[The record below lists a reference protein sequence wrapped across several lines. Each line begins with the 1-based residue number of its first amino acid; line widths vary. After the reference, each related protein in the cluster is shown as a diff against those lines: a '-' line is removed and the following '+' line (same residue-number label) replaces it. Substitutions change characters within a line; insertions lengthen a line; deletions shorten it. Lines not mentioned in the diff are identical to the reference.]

1 MQLSCFMSFPL
12 VILLREKCLNMSPR
26 PDLIPGG
33 TARDRAVPCGCLSW
47 WPHVPVFSEWRR
59 DVRNAQIASSPEPDC
74 LLSLEQINTFH
85 SSAEAEQVK
94 NGAWQEF

>member
-1 MQLSCFMSFPL
+1 MQLSCFMCLLL
-12 VILLREKCLNMSPR
+12 VILLRGRCLSMSPR

-33 TARDRAVPCGCLSW
+33 TARAAAVSRSCLSW
-47 WPHVPVFSEWRR
+47 WPHVPVPSEQRR
-59 DVRNAQIASSPEPDC
+59 DVRNAQIASSPQPGC
-74 LLSLEQINTFH
+74 LLSLGKRNTSH